1 MVHMPPNSGT
11 ISLNY
16 KSIFTSHV
24 TDLIGKQ
31 QILHSTVTTKN
42 EQKNKKT
49 KPPELE
55 QSSTDVFTSLFN
67 LISWKWNEFL
77 TKISFSMTEPF
88 NRLYLTL
95 EHVRAELNTEHLFN
109 LRSNGKPSKP
119 LCVSFFEHKIK
130 WSFLDSFL
138 YLSWV
143 WMCIGQL
150 CNPTFTKCQNNLCS
164 NSKIRKIN
172 KQENLKPTQC
182 WLKYS
187 YFLHPLSQEKK
198 NPSNVCYEIV

>member
-11 ISLNY
+11 VSLNY

-24 TDLIGKQ
+24 TDLIGKEE
-31 QILHSTVTTKN
+31 ILHSTVTTKN
-42 EQKNKKT
+42 KQKKT

-67 LISWKWNEFL
+67 LISWNWNEFL
-77 TKISFSMTEPF
+77 TKMSFSMTEPF

-95 EHVRAELNTEHLFN
+95 EHVRSQLNIEHLFN

-119 LCVSFFEHKIK
+119 LLRVSFFEHKIK

-138 YLSWV
+138 GV
-143 WMCIGQL
+143 NVHRPT
-150 CNPTFTKCQNNLCS
+150 CNPTFTKCQTTSAL
-164 NSKIRKIN
+164 I
-172 KQENLKPTQC
+172 LK
-182 WLKYS
+182 LGK
-187 YFLHPLSQEKK
+187 
-198 NPSNVCYEIV
+198 